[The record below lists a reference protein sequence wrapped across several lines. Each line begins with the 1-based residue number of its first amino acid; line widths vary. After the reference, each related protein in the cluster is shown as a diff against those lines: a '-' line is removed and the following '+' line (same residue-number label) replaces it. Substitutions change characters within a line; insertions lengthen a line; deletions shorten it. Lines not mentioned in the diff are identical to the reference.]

1 MVGLAIAIVLG
12 MLFAILMSQAKWVE
26 RSLFPYAVVLQT
38 IPILALV
45 PLIGFWFEFNF
56 RSRVIVCVL
65 IAIFPII
72 NNTLFGLLSA
82 DQGQHD
88 LFTLHDSSRF
98 TRLWRLQLPAGMP
111 AIFSGFRI
119 SAGLAVIGAIVGDF
133 FFRQGD
139 PGIGK
144 LIDNYSRAS
153 NPRSSSER
161 SSSRPCSDSS
171 SSGCSGSSATASSG
185 HVARDRAKAELIS
198 APEQHLQGGHM
209 RKTTKA
215 AWLAVPLAGF
225 LFLAACGDDSDSSSA
240 TTGGGAATTGAG
252 AATTGSGAATTGASG
267 GEAGSLAGVCPDT
280 VIVQTD
286 WNPEAEHGGLY
297 QLVGP
302 DPQID
307 TDKKAVTG
315 ELMASGGVDTGVKI
329 EVRVGGP
336 AIGFQQVT
344 AQLYTDDSILLGYV
358 SNDEAV
364 QNSADKPTIAP
375 DGAAEEEPADR
386 DVGPG
391 DLPRCQD
398 HRRPSRH
405 HDDPGVRR
413 RRVPRL
419 PRRQGH
425 RAAEPD
431 RGRLRRHTRLASSP
445 RAARS
450 RSRAS
455 LRPSRT
461 STRTRCPE
469 WGKPVA
475 FQLIHDTGL
484 EIYSQTMSTRPENV
498 TKFADCFKK
507 LIPIMQQADVD
518 YAADPAATNALIV
531 DLVKQ
536 YDTGWV
542 YSEGVADFSV
552 EQQVKLE
559 LVGNE
564 DGYSG
569 GIDDA
574 RVQGVI
580 DNLVPI
586 FDAKGVKVKD
596 GLNAADIIDLQFV
609 DKNIQF

>member
-1 MVGLAIAIVLG
+1 
-12 MLFAILMSQAKWVE
+12 
-26 RSLFPYAVVLQT
+26 
-38 IPILALV
+38 
-45 PLIGFWFEFNF
+45 
-56 RSRVIVCVL
+56 
-65 IAIFPII
+65 
-72 NNTLFGLLSA
+72 
-82 DQGQHD
+82 
-88 LFTLHDSSRF
+88 
-98 TRLWRLQLPAGMP
+98 
-111 AIFSGFRI
+111 
-119 SAGLAVIGAIVGDF
+119 
-133 FFRQGD
+133 
-139 PGIGK
+139 
-144 LIDNYSRAS
+144 
-153 NPRSSSER
+153 
-161 SSSRPCSDSS
+161 
-171 SSGCSGSSATASSG
+171 
-185 HVARDRAKAELIS
+185 
-198 APEQHLQGGHM
+198 M
-209 RKTTKA
+209 RKSTKA

-225 LFLAACGDDSDSSSA
+225 LFLAACGDDSGSSSATTGGAATTGGGAA
-240 TTGGGAATTGAG
+240 TTGGGAATTGA
-252 AATTGSGAATTGASG
+252 AG
-267 GEAGSLAGVCPDT
+267 GEATSLAGVCPDT

-302 DPQID
+302 DPSVD
-307 TDKKAVTG
+307 TNKKAVTG

-364 QNSADKPTIAP
+364 QNSADKPTIALMAPLKKNPQIVMWDPATYP
-375 DGAAEEEPADR
+375 DAKTIA
-386 DVGPG
+386 
-391 DLPRCQD
+391 DLPD
-398 HRRPSRH
+398 STTILVF
-405 HDDPGVRR
+405 DGGVFPDYLVGKGIVQQSQIEGGYDGTPARF
-413 RRVPRL
+413 VAEDGKIAE
-419 PRRQGH
+419 QGF
-425 RAAEPD
+425 ASAEPYIYENEV
-431 RGRLRRHTRLASSP
+431 
-445 RAARS
+445 
-450 RSRAS
+450 
-455 LRPSRT
+455 
-461 STRTRCPE
+461 PE

-507 LIPIMQQADVD
+507 LIPIIQQADVD
-518 YAADPAATNALIV
+518 YAKDPAATNALIV

-542 YSEGVADFSV
+542 YSEGVANFSV

-586 FDAKGVKVKD
+586 FDAKGVKIKD
-596 GLNAADIIDLQFV
+596 GLTAADIVDLQFV
-609 DKNIQF
+609 DKNIKF

>member
-1 MVGLAIAIVLG
+1 
-12 MLFAILMSQAKWVE
+12 
-26 RSLFPYAVVLQT
+26 
-38 IPILALV
+38 
-45 PLIGFWFEFNF
+45 
-56 RSRVIVCVL
+56 
-65 IAIFPII
+65 
-72 NNTLFGLLSA
+72 
-82 DQGQHD
+82 
-88 LFTLHDSSRF
+88 
-98 TRLWRLQLPAGMP
+98 
-111 AIFSGFRI
+111 
-119 SAGLAVIGAIVGDF
+119 
-133 FFRQGD
+133 
-139 PGIGK
+139 
-144 LIDNYSRAS
+144 
-153 NPRSSSER
+153 
-161 SSSRPCSDSS
+161 
-171 SSGCSGSSATASSG
+171 
-185 HVARDRAKAELIS
+185 
-198 APEQHLQGGHM
+198 M

-240 TTGGGAATTGAG
+240 TTGGGAATTGGG
-252 AATTGSGAATTGASG
+252 AATTGGGAATTGASG
-267 GEAGSLAGVCPDT
+267 GDATSLAGVCPDT

-302 DPQID
+302 DPEVD
-307 TDKKAVTG
+307 TNTKAVTG

-364 QNSADKPTIAP
+364 QNSADKPTIALMAPLKKNPQIVMWDPATYP
-375 DGAAEEEPADR
+375 DAKTI
-386 DVGPG
+386 G
-391 DLPRCQD
+391 DLPD
-398 HRRPSRH
+398 STTILVF
-405 HDDPGVRR
+405 DGGVFPDYLVGKGIVQQSQIEGGYDGTPARF
-413 RRVPRL
+413 VAEDGKIAQ
-419 PRRQGH
+419 QGF
-425 RAAEPD
+425 ASAEPYIYENEV
-431 RGRLRRHTRLASSP
+431 
-445 RAARS
+445 
-450 RSRAS
+450 
-455 LRPSRT
+455 
-461 STRTRCPE
+461 PE

-518 YAADPAATNALIV
+518 YAADPTATNALIV
-531 DLVKQ
+531 DLVTQ

-542 YSEGVADFSV
+542 YSAGVANFSV

-569 GIDDA
+569 GIDLA

-586 FDAKGVKVKD
+586 FDAKSVKVKD
-596 GLNAADIIDLQFV
+596 GLKAEDIIDLQFV

>member
-1 MVGLAIAIVLG
+1 
-12 MLFAILMSQAKWVE
+12 
-26 RSLFPYAVVLQT
+26 
-38 IPILALV
+38 
-45 PLIGFWFEFNF
+45 
-56 RSRVIVCVL
+56 
-65 IAIFPII
+65 
-72 NNTLFGLLSA
+72 
-82 DQGQHD
+82 
-88 LFTLHDSSRF
+88 
-98 TRLWRLQLPAGMP
+98 
-111 AIFSGFRI
+111 
-119 SAGLAVIGAIVGDF
+119 
-133 FFRQGD
+133 
-139 PGIGK
+139 
-144 LIDNYSRAS
+144 
-153 NPRSSSER
+153 
-161 SSSRPCSDSS
+161 
-171 SSGCSGSSATASSG
+171 
-185 HVARDRAKAELIS
+185 
-198 APEQHLQGGHM
+198 M

-240 TTGGGAATTGAG
+240 TTGGGAATTGGG
-252 AATTGSGAATTGASG
+252 AATTGGRAATTGASAA
-267 GEAGSLAGVCPDT
+267 EATSHAGVCHDT

-286 WNPEAEHGGLY
+286 RNPEAEHGGLY

-302 DPQID
+302 DPEVD
-307 TDKKAVTG
+307 TDTKAVTG

-364 QNSADKPTIAP
+364 QNSADKPTIALMAPLKKNPQIVMWDPATYP
-375 DGAAEEEPADR
+375 DAKTIA
-386 DVGPG
+386 
-391 DLPRCQD
+391 DLPD
-398 HRRPSRH
+398 TTTILVF
-405 HDDPGVRR
+405 DGGVFPDYLVGKGIVQQSQIEGGYDGTPARF
-413 RRVPRL
+413 VAEDGKIAQ
-419 PRRQGH
+419 QGF
-425 RAAEPD
+425 ASAEPYIYENEV
-431 RGRLRRHTRLASSP
+431 
-445 RAARS
+445 
-450 RSRAS
+450 
-455 LRPSRT
+455 
-461 STRTRCPE
+461 PE

-518 YAADPAATNALIV
+518 YAADPTATNALIV
-531 DLVKQ
+531 DLVTQ

-542 YSEGVADFSV
+542 YSEGVANFSV

-569 GIDDA
+569 GIDLA

-586 FDAKGVKVKD
+586 FDAKSVKVKD
-596 GLNAADIIDLQFV
+596 GLKAEDIIDLQFV